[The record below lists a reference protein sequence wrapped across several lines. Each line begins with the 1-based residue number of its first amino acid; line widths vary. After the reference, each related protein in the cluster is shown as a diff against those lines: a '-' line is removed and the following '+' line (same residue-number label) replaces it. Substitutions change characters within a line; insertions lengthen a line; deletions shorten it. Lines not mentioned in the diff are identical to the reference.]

1 MHLPNPAMLY
11 YPSAPVCSVLHRTL
25 LRTPLGVGVAA
36 KRKTAQTTLWQVLR
50 RLRTAQRPGGAGM
63 VEEPHPITAVDE
75 GTFDITQAD
84 VVSLVIPCLPLKCRP
99 LVTAVTE
106 AILEPMSDV
115 MIPPKTLREIVPL
128 LEGLTPMFSIVAM
141 VPLSVVPALEQ
152 AVLHPDSFLSDHL
165 LLAETKEYAPEV
177 LKALKTCY
185 SHGALLP
192 SLLAFVEGLLDRL
205 ATWVDCG
212 IAPPPFDPIPD
223 SYNPELTGIAFRLT
237 RSGLRGRVVR
247 RYVSDT
253 TEEAKLRAEQCQKQ
267 FPTTQFRTGGLF
279 R

>member
-1 MHLPNPAMLY
+1 MLY

-25 LRTPLGVGVAA
+25 LRTPLVGGVAA

-50 RLRTAQRPGGAGM
+50 RFRTAKHPPGGGV
-63 VEEPHPITAVDE
+63 VEADDPIPAADE

-84 VVSLVIPCLPLKCRP
+84 VVSLVIPCLPPKCRP
-99 LVTAVTE
+99 LVSAVTA
-106 AILEPMSDV
+106 AILEPDSDV
-115 MIPPKTLREIVPL
+115 MIPTETLRELVAL

-141 VPLSVVPALEQ
+141 VPLSCVPALEE
-152 AVLHPDSFLSDHL
+152 AVRHPDAFLSDPIL
-165 LLAETKEYAPEV
+165 RSDTKAFAPEV
-177 LKALKTCY
+177 MKALQSCY
-185 SHGALLP
+185 SHGRLLP
-192 SLLAFVEGLLDRL
+192 SLLAFLDGLLDRL